1 MTIENY
7 KLYGLLPTKAN
18 MEIISKCRF
27 AYANSDHCLVVAEN
41 APEGAVELDEAD
53 YRLLGNDD
61 WAWLYAVSG
70 EIRAEREEKYADDLR
85 RSIDAFMARFEA
97 ILDEKIGGIPD
108 GGTEHERS
116 GEG

>member
-1 MTIENY
+1 MKIENY

-18 MEIISKCRF
+18 METISKCRF
-27 AYANSDHCLVVAEN
+27 SYANSDHCLVVSEV
-41 APEGAVELDEAD
+41 APEGAVELGEED
-53 YRLLGNDD
+53 YKLLRNDD
-61 WAWLYAVSG
+61 WAWLYSVS
-70 EIRAEREEKYADDLR
+70 ETIRAEREEKYADEIK

-108 GGTEHERS
+108 GRTEHKRS